1 MKTLIFA
8 LTLAATGASTA
19 SAQIYQPAVV
29 NGAFLGGIAG
39 AIIGGHNNDRW
50 GEGAIIGAAAGALLG
65 AAVQAP
71 RSVAYEQPPVT
82 VVQGVAT
89 VPNAV
94 VVPNP
99 PAFPAAGAPQVV
111 YVQQPAQ
118 VVYVPY
124 YATAP
129 AVVYETRPVF
139 SIGVGRTWGP
149 PRGYYGGH
157 RYRHW

>member
-1 MKTLIFA
+1 MKTLIIA

-29 NGAFLGGIAG
+29 NGAVLGSIAG

-50 GEGAIIGAAAGALLG
+50 GEGAIIGGIAGALLG
-65 AAVQAP
+65 STVQAP

-82 VVQGVAT
+82 VVQGVSSL
-89 VPNAV
+89 PNAV
-94 VVPNP
+94 VVPNAP
-99 PAFPAAGAPQVV
+99 TIPTASAPQVI

-124 YATAP
+124 YASAP
-129 AVVYETRPVF
+129 AVVYQARPVV
-139 SIGVGRTWGP
+139 SVGLGYAWGSN
-149 PRGYYGGH
+149 RGYYAGH
-157 RYRHW
+157 RHRH